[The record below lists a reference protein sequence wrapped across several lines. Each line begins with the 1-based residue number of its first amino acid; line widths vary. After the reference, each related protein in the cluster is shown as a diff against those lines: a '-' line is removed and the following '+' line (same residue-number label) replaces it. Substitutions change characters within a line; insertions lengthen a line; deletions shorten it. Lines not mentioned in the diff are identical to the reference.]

1 MANSSP
7 AATPTQSLKQ
17 ITFAFPFR
25 KKGQGNGGAAADFTD
40 EHEMYQLL
48 KQESSGSFPV
58 SSGGMWHGGIHVTEA
73 GAGQS
78 MDFKAG
84 VRCIADGEVVAWR
97 LNRAYLVNQ
106 IPATDGQPAINASY
120 STGFALVKHTMEF
133 PRGTTLTF
141 FSLYMHLQDYAGY
154 ESDSTLPWP
163 AYWAAKVEVTQEA
176 SDKPKSGANGQPA
189 PDGQTGL
196 NVRASKP
203 HGAVL
208 GILPRGTQV
217 SLSKRE
223 GSWGQIA
230 DAPGALYAP
239 KVGEYVDPA
248 VAIGKWIFLGKE
260 HGHDGPV
267 VKNVVPDSFFDSVNV
282 VLEGRRVKVK
292 AGDVLGYLGRFD
304 SLRNSTSI
312 RMVHIEVFCDDTI
325 KQFIEDGRNW
335 VDAHIEDTTGNRNQ
349 WNQLGVSPDPTI
361 LRVNSGVHLYQAP
374 PPAQPGEEP
383 NPTDVIQ
390 VCGFATLPHDAS
402 HMVTET
408 QPGNDGHK
416 RTWWKIDSEDV
427 QRHPVSGWVR
437 EQSFAGGMVT
447 REHAQSWVD
456 FECHDEDH
464 DPAHTIF
471 ANTQDYVAY
480 QAGQQQT
487 PDRGSKAKLSPL
499 MAAIYGVLFPTG
511 DGVHAVDELS
521 SIGQGAQG
529 SGFPWVAF
537 RASRLIPKHES
548 EWANPA
554 KWQDLIAAI
563 EQHTGPRPEHE
574 EEKKRI
580 ANLVWWD
587 EVKAGVPGFPGS
599 DVFHIHPIG
608 LVGNF
613 FNPNP
618 DVCACGC
625 CMTVT
630 GTRFKAG
637 ANTFWYGP
645 QHSGSISLGNCA
657 ALATMRTNGTLS
669 ETEEKILRAMSQ
681 NEGKVDTVQAIDK
694 AIISAGAMQKTIRG
708 AESRGELATQI
719 AAFRDAHPA
728 EYQQYFSNCGW
739 TVTGSGDEAALG
751 YAHATF
757 TNGVRMIGDELYTAL
772 RRDCSVHTFG
782 KPVECPPVA
791 SMAHAVSSPLYQ
803 VLQVKDFVDRLNHA
817 IGKTP
822 GGYPYPIKDYLQSPL
837 GRATVL
843 DQDVNAP
850 GATANSMKASLDR
863 FFQHNPR
870 VSRNPAEWGANG
882 TAYET
887 SILQDYGPSRYM
899 AHVNGVSVAPQ
910 RYEHLLQALGT
921 PS

>member
-7 AATPTQSLKQ
+7 AATPTQPLKQ

-25 KKGQGNGGAAADFTD
+25 KKGQGDGGAAADFTD
-40 EHEMYQLL
+40 EHEIYRLL
-48 KQESSGSFPV
+48 KRESSGSFPV

-78 MDFKAG
+78 MDLKAG

-97 LNRAYLVNQ
+97 LNRAYPVNR

-141 FSLYMHLQDYAGY
+141 FSLYMHLQDFAGY
-154 ESDSTLPWP
+154 ESDPALPWP

-176 SDKPKSGANGQPA
+176 SDKPKPGANGQPL

-203 HGAVL
+203 YGAVL
-208 GILPRGTQV
+208 GILPVGTQV

-223 GSWGQIA
+223 GSWGQVA

-239 KVGEYVDPA
+239 KVGEHVDPA

-260 HGHDGPV
+260 RGHDGPV
-267 VKNVVPDSFFDSVNV
+267 VKNVVPDSSFDSVNV
-282 VLEGRRVKVK
+282 VPEGRRVKVK

-304 SLRNSTSI
+304 SLRNSTST

-335 VDAHIEDTTGNRNQ
+335 VDTHIEETTGNRNQ

-390 VCGFATLPHDAS
+390 VCGFATLPHDSS

-416 RTWWKIDSEDV
+416 RTWWKIDSEDI
-427 QRHPVSGWVR
+427 QRNPVSGWVR

-487 PDRGSKAKLSPL
+487 PDRGSKAKLSSL

-511 DGVHAVDELS
+511 DGAHAVDELS
-521 SIGQGAQG
+521 SIGQSAQG

-574 EEKKRI
+574 EEKKRV

-599 DVFHIHPIG
+599 DVFHIHPVA

-613 FNPNP
+613 QTRVDLITLEMLRAADPAGSEEYHRQILPYLNKYAKGYAVNTPKRIAHFLSQVAVESQFKNIEEKLDYSAKRMKQVYGCKAPPHGNHAAPSHIINGDVVCSFGKLRPALWTNTSHYEHNPENLANYVYADRYHNGPEESGDGYKYRGRGLIQTTFKSNYEIFNTEHNRRFPDDLKNFVENP
-618 DVCACGC
+618 DLLLTELEYGVESAFVYWV
-625 CMTVT
+625 VT
-630 GTRFKAG
+630 RSVNPVADAG
-637 ANTFWYGP
+637 DVAGVTQKING
-645 QHSGSISLGNCA
+645 GS
-657 ALATMRTNGTLS
+657 NGL
-669 ETEEKILRAMSQ
+669 
-681 NEGKVDTVQAIDK
+681 NE
-694 AIISAGAMQKTIRG
+694 R
-708 AESRGELATQI
+708 R
-719 AAFRDAHPA
+719 AAFNR
-728 EYQQYFSNCGW
+728 
-739 TVTGSGDEAALG
+739 
-751 YAHATF
+751 
-757 TNGVRMIGDELYTAL
+757 I
-772 RRDCSVHTFG
+772 
-782 KPVECPPVA
+782 
-791 SMAHAVSSPLYQ
+791 
-803 VLQVKDFVDRLNHA
+803 
-817 IGKTP
+817 
-822 GGYPYPIKDYLQSPL
+822 
-837 GRATVL
+837 
-843 DQDVNAP
+843 
-850 GATANSMKASLDR
+850 ASLLGI
-863 FFQHNPR
+863 
-870 VSRNPAEWGANG
+870 A
-882 TAYET
+882 
-887 SILQDYGPSRYM
+887 QD
-899 AHVNGVSVAPQ
+899 
-910 RYEHLLQALGT
+910 
-921 PS
+921 

>member
-7 AATPTQSLKQ
+7 AATPTQPLKQ

-40 EHEMYQLL
+40 EHEIYRLL
-48 KQESSGSFPV
+48 KRESSGSFPV

-78 MDFKAG
+78 MDLKAG

-97 LNRAYLVNQ
+97 LNRAYPVNR

-141 FSLYMHLQDYAGY
+141 FSLYMHLQDFAGY
-154 ESDSTLPWP
+154 ESDPALPWP

-176 SDKPKSGANGQPA
+176 SDKPKPGANGQPL

-203 HGAVL
+203 YGAVL
-208 GILPRGTQV
+208 GILPVGTQV

-223 GSWGQIA
+223 GSWGQVA

-239 KVGEYVDPA
+239 KVGEHVDPA

-260 HGHDGPV
+260 RGHDGPV
-267 VKNVVPDSFFDSVNV
+267 VKNVVPDSSFDSVNV
-282 VLEGRRVKVK
+282 VPEGRRVKVK

-304 SLRNSTSI
+304 SLRNSTST

-335 VDAHIEDTTGNRNQ
+335 VDTHIEETTGNRNQ

-390 VCGFATLPHDAS
+390 VCGFATLPHDSS

-416 RTWWKIDSEDV
+416 RTWWKIDSEDI
-427 QRHPVSGWVR
+427 QRNPVSGWVR

-487 PDRGSKAKLSPL
+487 PDRGSKAKLSSL

-511 DGVHAVDELS
+511 DGAHAVDELS
-521 SIGQGAQG
+521 SIGQSAQG

-574 EEKKRI
+574 EEKKRV

-599 DVFHIHPIG
+599 DVFHIHPVA

-613 FNPNP
+613 AAKNLICKRCGASITLTKDFMKRIAPNANGAFVDELPRAASIDLFQKYGVNSCRQIKHLLAQAKVETTHFTSFRESLNYVSYTGQSLYNMAPTAINNGFARKHMTFSTHAEKIAWIKNHLIANDSAYGEHCFGASEQPGKDFRGRGLLQLTHYETYKQCARDIDYAIDSQPELVESNPN
-618 DVCACGC
+618 
-625 CMTVT
+625 TIIET
-630 GTRFKAG
+630 GL
-637 ANTFWYGP
+637 WYWRSRGI
-645 QHSGSISLGNCA
+645 GSIADNP
-657 ALATMRTNGTLS
+657 ATTGDEGVRKVTYPINSGYKALS
-669 ETEEKILRAMSQ
+669 ER
-681 NEGKVDTVQAIDK
+681 
-694 AIISAGAMQKTIRG
+694 
-708 AESRGELATQI
+708 
-719 AAFRDAHPA
+719 
-728 EYQQYFSNCGW
+728 QQYHREISLIFNEIFS
-739 TVTGSGDEAALG
+739 SGCTD
-751 YAHATF
+751 
-757 TNGVRMIGDELYTAL
+757 D
-772 RRDCSVHTFG
+772 
-782 KPVECPPVA
+782 
-791 SMAHAVSSPLYQ
+791 
-803 VLQVKDFVDRLNHA
+803 
-817 IGKTP
+817 
-822 GGYPYPIKDYLQSPL
+822 
-837 GRATVL
+837 
-843 DQDVNAP
+843 
-850 GATANSMKASLDR
+850 
-863 FFQHNPR
+863 
-870 VSRNPAEWGANG
+870 
-882 TAYET
+882 
-887 SILQDYGPSRYM
+887 
-899 AHVNGVSVAPQ
+899 
-910 RYEHLLQALGT
+910 
-921 PS
+921 